1 MIFKFL
7 KIRNPPPSRIIEI
20 DLVSL
25 DSLPTIYVSNVHTCI
40 YDIIHLYIL
49 FLCLSTNELKTIV
62 CPYILFVVKIDRC
75 CCCSILI
82 FSLDILFILS
92 NSLFV
97 QYSRIMLLLFVSI
110 CNNIYIIRIV
120 VFLISDN
127 IDECRPND
135 RKCRRDSAKMTK
147 KIPFE

>member
-20 DLVSL
+20 DLVSSG
-25 DSLPTIYVSNVHTCI
+25 SLPTIYVSNVHTYI
-40 YDIIHLYIL
+40 YDIIHLNIL

-62 CPYILFVVKIDRC
+62 CPHILFDVKIDRC
-75 CCCSILI
+75 CCSTLI

-110 CNNIYIIRIV
+110 CYNIYIIRIV
-120 VFLISDN
+120 VFFTISDN

-135 RKCRRDSAKMTK
+135 RKCRLR
-147 KIPFE
+147 FG